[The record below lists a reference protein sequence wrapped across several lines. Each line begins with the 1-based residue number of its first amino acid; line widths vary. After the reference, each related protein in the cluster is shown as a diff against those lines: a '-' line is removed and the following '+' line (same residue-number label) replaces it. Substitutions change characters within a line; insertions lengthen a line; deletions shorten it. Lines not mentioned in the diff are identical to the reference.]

1 MVINTE
7 LAVTSGDSLITG
19 TQADYNLLFQ
29 GGGFSGFAFRC
40 SSYPTSN
47 QRNFRPELNAT
58 DGCSNRDYLQLNLQ
72 SSAVN
77 RHYLQLKYVPG
88 HRRQLAETVNS
99 SISIADVKNLNGF
112 DEAKVA
118 SGRVEMWRGSIRFG
132 LLFPSLSFDGVLLAL
147 P

>member
-1 MVINTE
+1 V
-7 LAVTSGDSLITG
+7 VSLLG
-19 TQADYNLLFQ
+19 VAATQ
-29 GGGFSGFAFRC
+29 
-40 SSYPTSN
+40 TSN